1 MTREEFASKG
11 AAYKYVYFLDTMEKM
26 VLKEE
31 ELAIPHITV
40 AHAKELVARS
50 TEEKPVLI
58 FWGTLDEGNT
68 SREMAWGTYT
78 GGAASDTRTAE
89 GMIALVSLDD
99 GSDYRTVIW
108 DSIWKLKYYDELTG
122 KQKTVYVK

>member
-1 MTREEFASKG
+1 MVDLTGKG

-26 VLKEE
+26 VNIKE

-40 AHAKELVARS
+40 AHAQEIVARS
-50 TEEKPVLI
+50 TETNPVQI

-78 GGAASDTRTAE
+78 GGTASDTRTAE

-108 DSIWKLKYYDELTG
+108 DTIWKLKYYDELSG
-122 KQKTVYVK
+122 RVRTVYVK